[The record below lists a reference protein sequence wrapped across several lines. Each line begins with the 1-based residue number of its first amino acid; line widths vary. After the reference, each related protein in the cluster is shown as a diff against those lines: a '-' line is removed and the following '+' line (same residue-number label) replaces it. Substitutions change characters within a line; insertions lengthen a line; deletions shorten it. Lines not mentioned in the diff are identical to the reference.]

1 MIKNLTTI
9 LASGLAALFI
19 AGASANEPTPPP
31 QPLATAERA
40 DDGAITKGVQAAL
53 AADPAFGSADISIE
67 TAQGV
72 VRLSGYVSNA
82 DDIQKAAALATGV
95 TGVKSVKNE
104 LKSK

>member
-1 MIKNLTTI
+1 MIKNLATI
-9 LASGLAALFI
+9 LASGLATLFI
-19 AGASANEPTPPP
+19 TGASANEPTPPP
-31 QPLATAERA
+31 QASMTEQS
-40 DDGAITKGVQAAL
+40 DDSAITANVQAAL

-95 TGVKSVKNE
+95 TDVKSVKNE